1 MTAHTA
7 APCSYPATPPLAP
20 RWLIAH
26 IPAAPR
32 CRQGRVSEGV
42 VGHRRAAGAMS
53 RRPQREPPGLAP
65 HLDGMQVRV
74 NNVPRKPAPTAS
86 APIVPVLAQMLNH
99 GRRLPP
105 EPKGG
110 TNDEAADKAEKR
122 EKDLITK
129 VKEQQKGLRKKEKRI
144 QSLQG
149 DLAALEA
156 EAQQH
161 DLRAAALEREL
172 LETRERLEEKEA
184 EFQAAKALQAEA
196 VRVQGEMQ
204 SMEAEVQ
211 RLEGEAAEFRAEAA
225 AAQMRLQE
233 ENGRVAE
240 LEGKLA
246 RLSDEKN
253 AASEAAARELA
264 SVRAEKQSVE
274 LRNQVLNES
283 LAQEKDRAD
292 LADES
297 SDALRAEAE
306 RWQREYE
313 ALSLQQ
319 ERVHRATAVN
329 AQRRAHQD
337 ERIKEL
343 EEELRQARELVRKQQ
358 ERLVDAEQKALEMSA
373 ASDQLQK
380 AMSAEVDAA
389 QATASSHAQQ
399 NLELQTTLRTTSAA
413 DRLQFVTLQ
422 SDVDRWYQKYEEQ
435 KRLHSLKERECEEAN
450 RESKG
455 AWEQVRAVNAQLE
468 DKQREHTR
476 LTYELE
482 LVRAEL
488 AKEQRHTVQLSE
500 RVEHFEQ
507 EAAEEVANVQSLEE
521 QLKRQS
527 EELARAVQEKRDQ
540 INIAN
545 RANAAYNELRE
556 LHAAQ
561 STRFEQNEAA
571 RIQLT
576 EQVRELKA
584 RQEKQP
590 MDTDESDSEK
600 EDRSRKWPATGVARG
615 AMPRRKPSES
625 PRAADTSDEESL

>member
-1 MTAHTA
+1 
-7 APCSYPATPPLAP
+7 
-20 RWLIAH
+20 
-26 IPAAPR
+26 
-32 CRQGRVSEGV
+32 
-42 VGHRRAAGAMS
+42 MS

-129 VKEQQKGLRKKEKRI
+129 VKEQQKGLSKKERRI
-144 QSLQG
+144 QRLQG

-156 EAQQH
+156 KAQQH

-172 LETRERLEEKEA
+172 LATRERLEEKEA

-204 SMEAEVQ
+204 SMVAEVN

-246 RLSDEKN
+246 RLSGEKD
-253 AASEAAARELA
+253 AASEAAASKLE
-264 SVRAEKQSVE
+264 SVREAKQSVE

-283 LAQEKDRAD
+283 LAQEIARAD
-292 LADES
+292 FADQS

-319 ERVHRATAVN
+319 DRVQRATAEN

-343 EEELRQARELVRKQQ
+343 EEELRQARELVREQQ
-358 ERLVDAEQKALEMSA
+358 DRLVDAEQKALEMSA
-373 ASDQLQK
+373 ASGQLQE
-380 AMSAEVDAA
+380 AMSAKVAAA

-413 DRLQFVTLQ
+413 ERRQLVTLQ
-422 SDVDRWYQKYEEQ
+422 SDVDRWYQKYEEERQ
-435 KRLHSLKERECEEAN
+435 LHSLKKRECEKAN

-455 AWEQVRAVNAQLE
+455 AWEQVRAVNAQLK

-476 LTYELE
+476 LNYELE
-482 LVRAEL
+482 LARAEL

-500 RVEHFEQ
+500 SVEHFEQ
-507 EAAEEVANVQSLEE
+507 EAAEEVANVQLLEE
-521 QLKRQS
+521 QLQRQS
-527 EELARAVQEKRDQ
+527 EELARAVQEKREQ

-545 RANAAYNELRE
+545 RANAAYNQLRE

-584 RQEKQP
+584 RQAKQP

-615 AMPRRKPSES
+615 AMPRRDPSES

>member
-1 MTAHTA
+1 M
-7 APCSYPATPPLAP
+7 
-20 RWLIAH
+20 
-26 IPAAPR
+26 
-32 CRQGRVSEGV
+32 
-42 VGHRRAAGAMS
+42 GHRRAAGAMS

-211 RLEGEAAEFRAEAA
+211 TLEGEAAEFRAEAA

-264 SVRAEKQSVE
+264 SVRTEKQSVE

-413 DRLQFVTLQ
+413 DRLQLVTLQ
-422 SDVDRWYQKYEEQ
+422 SDVDTWYQKYEEE